1 MSTLFTSGLKGSKC
15 QKYSLVVKRLK
26 MSTLHKG
33 SKMSIFYKNGQKIST
48 LYTSV
53 NMVKMSTLYTSSLKV
68 KYFHIVHKSLKG

>member
-33 SKMSIFYKNGQKIST
+33 S
-48 LYTSV
+48 
-53 NMVKMSTLYTSSLKV
+53 
-68 KYFHIVHKSLKG
+68 